1 MSAPWVTSQNL
12 FVPIRSLKPPSAE
25 CGHMSIFKN
34 RTGRYLWTCRLRLC
48 QRYPQSDSLLEETQI
63 KQTLPH
69 GLQVLEQSCKGEFAA
84 ARGDCGLM
92 PSRAG
97 RACPLGPHPTTT
109 SWALVT
115 AWRPPHKDSPTT
127 HQADPLPLL
136 GPCSSLLLQHLW
148 RFTHAPPDG
157 CRVAPASR
165 QNPFVSFTRPSIVLF
180 YFFFRNMNVA
190 FIRCQPLLTAPR
202 FRDGCCGHSAE
213 PVSEPRSLKRLV
225 PMRPSSGVHCPHCCS
240 ASMSRVGAERFIL
253 HLLIH
258 PSPTLANSMHS
269 Y

>member
-84 ARGDCGLM
+84 ARGDGGLM

-136 GPCSSLLLQHLW
+136 GPAHHSS
-148 RFTHAPPDG
+148 FNTCG
-157 CRVAPASR
+157 ASR
-165 QNPFVSFTRPSIVLF
+165 TPLLTVVELHLPAREIHSSASLDHLLF
-180 YFFFRNMNVA
+180 CFIFFFRNMNVA

-213 PVSEPRSLKRLV
+213 PVAEPRSLKRLV

>member
-1 MSAPWVTSQNL
+1 M
-12 FVPIRSLKPPSAE
+12 PPSVMPALSSVRFSFR
-25 CGHMSIFKN
+25 GNTNQANTSA
-34 RTGRYLWTCRLRLC
+34 RTSSLRTELQRIVCCCKRRRWSDALLCRK
-48 QRYPQSDSLLEETQI
+48 SLSSWPP
-63 KQTLPH
+63 PH
-69 GLQVLEQSCKGEFAA
+69 HNL
-84 ARGDCGLM
+84 
-92 PSRAG
+92 
-97 RACPLGPHPTTT
+97 LGPCHCLAASPQGQPYYTPSGPVATT
-109 SWALVT
+109 
-115 AWRPPHKDSPTT
+115 
-127 HQADPLPLL
+127 

-165 QNPFVSFTRPSIVLF
+165 RNPFVSFTRPSIVLF

-213 PVSEPRSLKRLV
+213 PVAEPRSLKRLV